1 MPDEDAFPPRPPA
14 GVTGPPL
21 LSEKFDQRVITRLRH
36 SVGALASTTG
46 LAGQRLDDFVLAVNE
61 MMTNAVRYAGG
72 WGRLTLWCADSM
84 LECEV
89 ADEGPGIPAA
99 TLRTS
104 HERPSTF
111 AVSGRGLWLA
121 QRLCDRFTIDTGP
134 HGTRVR
140 LAIALP

>member
-1 MPDEDAFPPRPPA
+1 MADEDALDIWPPP

-21 LSEKFDQRVITRLRH
+21 LSEKFDRRIITGIRH
-36 SVGALASTTG
+36 SVGAIASAAG
-46 LAGQRLDDFVLAVNE
+46 LAGQRLDDFILAVNE

-99 TLRTS
+99 TLRTG

-121 QRLCDRFTIDTGP
+121 QRLCDRVTIDTGP
-134 HGTRVR
+134 HGTRIR

>member
-1 MPDEDAFPPRPPA
+1 MSDAAAPP
-14 GVTGPPL
+14 PPL
-21 LSEKFDQRVITRLRH
+21 LSEKFDQQLLTGLRH
-36 SVGALASTTG
+36 TVARQAAKAG

-72 WGRLTLWCADSM
+72 GGILTLWGDDDR

-99 TLRTS
+99 SLRTG

-121 QRLCDRFTIDTGP
+121 QRLCDRVTIDTGP
-134 HGTRVR
+134 QGTVIR
-140 LAIALP
+140 LAIALLAPA